1 MVYSYIFKGVDE
13 NDVTRFEDDFHYIRD
28 KAPEREELEADL
40 NTFLDDYVPIYNY
53 EHGTR
58 YKFRGTI
65 EEITEEEDEE

>member
-13 NDVTRFEDDFHYIRD
+13 NDTVRFEDDFHYIRD

-40 NTFLDDYVPIYNY
+40 KTFLDDYVPIYNY
-53 EHGTR
+53 EHGTH
-58 YKFRGTI
+58 YKFRGAI